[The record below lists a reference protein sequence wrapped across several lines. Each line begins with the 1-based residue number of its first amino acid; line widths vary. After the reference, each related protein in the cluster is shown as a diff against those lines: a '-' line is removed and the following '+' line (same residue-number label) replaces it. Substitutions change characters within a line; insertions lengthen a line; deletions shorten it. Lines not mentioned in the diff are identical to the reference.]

1 LLRLARLIQAG
12 AARRE
17 LPAVITAADAI
28 VLALAILKRGAAM
41 DALRIREAGLAAT
54 VSEQDQVLSQDSNLH
69 R

>member
-1 LLRLARLIQAG
+1 
-12 AARRE
+12 
-17 LPAVITAADAI
+17 VITAADAI